1 MAAMRD
7 VIQEKTLDM
16 EVIVNNKTLD
26 NGTNIVQ
33 LEQAVGA
40 AIKSFNGAL
49 GKTYF
54 SNVWLKTSNISFLWS
69 FIKTCT
75 QYLADSWSQLD

>member
-49 GKTYF
+49 GKTYLHF
-54 SNVWLKTSNISFLWS
+54 SIVWL
-69 FIKTCT
+69 
-75 QYLADSWSQLD
+75 